1 MSSELAGGEEAGSV
15 HPFHGQLH
23 ADLLPRRVPF
33 VAARHPDE
41 YYDAPSEYPV
51 TVLNPWRLK
60 EQTAENAKAA
70 AAAAAA
76 APAAAAAAAGAADDE
91 PAPPSRHLFPPARRA
106 GMLGWRS
113 VAGAGPGV
121 ANLGNTCFLNSVLQ
135 CLTYAP
141 PLANLCLDG
150 VHSASCAKAKGDAG
164 FCAFCELEKHVAAAH
179 TLRKKT
185 LVPRALVQRIRS
197 IARHFRP
204 GRQEDAHEFFL
215 RLIERMEEAA
225 RAARQDLPP
234 AVAQT
239 SEASSSAGASARSSC
254 ARAARAPPPP
264 TRRSSTSRWSSR
276 ARRRCTRRSRRS
288 PRPRRSRARTRTAA
302 SAAPSG

>member
-1 MSSELAGGEEAGSV
+1 MGKFSQKPRYKPGGGGFGGGFKNGGFKNGGSFKNGKHGAFKNGALKHVAKQLHGGGGQLRGGSAAPVEPPAPVGRHAAPSNAMSSELTGGEEAGPV

-70 AAAAAA
+70 AA
-76 APAAAAAAAGAADDE
+76 GAADDE
-91 PAPPSRHLFPPARRA
+91 PAPPSRHLFPPARLA

-113 VAGAGPGV
+113 VAGAGPGL

-164 FCAFCELEKHVAAAH
+164 FCAFCELEKHVAA
-179 TLRKKT
+179 
-185 LVPRALVQRIRS
+185 
-197 IARHFRP
+197 
-204 GRQEDAHEFFL
+204 
-215 RLIERMEEAA
+215 
-225 RAARQDLPP
+225 
-234 AVAQT
+234 
-239 SEASSSAGASARSSC
+239 
-254 ARAARAPPPP
+254 
-264 TRRSSTSRWSSR
+264 RR
-276 ARRRCTRRSRRS
+276 
-288 PRPRRSRARTRTAA
+288 
-302 SAAPSG
+302 